1 MIMNFRSYPSPK
13 SQLCNKIHV
22 LWYVCQNSKNWIWRF
37 IFHSHTYIVFLCVPC
52 PVPFFTLFEF
62 KSLNFFLLPLTI
74 ILKLL
79 MWYLLLAIFIF
90 GSKFK
95 NNFGGFFIFVYCFHL
110 TFELNWIFKILIS
123 KPRRSCWLGWRMI
136 KLRD

>member
-37 IFHSHTYIVFLCVPC
+37 IFHSHILYSFVSTFQCHFCLTKWLC
-52 PVPFFTLFEF
+52 LNLS
-62 KSLNFFLLPLTI
+62 KSFNFFLLPSTI

-79 MWYLLLAIFIF
+79 MWYCNFHFWI
-90 GSKFK
+90 K
-95 NNFGGFFIFVYCFHL
+95 NNFGGFFLYLFIVFFW
-110 TFELNWIFKILIS
+110 FLNWIFKILIS
-123 KPRRSCWLGWRMI
+123 KPRRSCWQAGRMI

>member
-1 MIMNFRSYPSPK
+1 MVRMPK
-13 SQLCNKIHV
+13 FKELNLTFYIPQP
-22 LWYVCQNSKNWIWRF
+22 
-37 IFHSHTYIVFLCVPC
+37 YIVFLCVHF
-52 PVPFFTLFEF
+52 PVPFLSYQMALFEF
-62 KSLNFFLLPLTI
+62 KSFYFFLLPLTI

-79 MWYLLLAIFIF
+79 MWYSILAIFIF

-95 NNFGGFFIFVYCFHL
+95 NNFGGFFYICLLFLFSFDFWTSCFWI
-110 TFELNWIFKILIS
+110 LNWIFKILIS